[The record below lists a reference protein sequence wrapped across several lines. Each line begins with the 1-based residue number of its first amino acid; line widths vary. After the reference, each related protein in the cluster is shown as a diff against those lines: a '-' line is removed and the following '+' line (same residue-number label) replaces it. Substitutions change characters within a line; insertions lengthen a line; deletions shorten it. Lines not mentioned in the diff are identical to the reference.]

1 MPYLEPTE
9 EKMIALYRMAEIMR
23 TSVPNLRVPLE
34 ASPELGDN
42 WASTKEVS
50 ERIDCWKPSHH
61 HKESPNCLKM
71 ESRQKKSKLNPA
83 NSVLAPGSSHT

>member
-1 MPYLEPTE
+1 MTGSEVGVGHSQDQTDSGTGVCAKNLFPT
-9 EKMIALYRMAEIMR
+9 I
-23 TSVPNLRVPLE
+23 P
-34 ASPELGDN
+34 
-42 WASTKEVS
+42 